1 MVKPNVDFDAVVEEW
16 LGSQAGFKRYVNA
29 TENLYSAF
37 TEGWCGPRRG
47 LPDAFADFRTALLSE
62 SAYKHLRVGE
72 QRSSRNVEN

>member
-37 TEGWCGPRRG
+37 TEGWCGPRSGPARCIRR
-47 LPDAFADFRTALLSE
+47 LPYSFA
-62 SAYKHLRVGE
+62 LRIRL
-72 QRSSRNVEN
+72 QASPSRRATF